1 MMGNAILREIVL
13 RRAMLGQLI
22 GRNLKI
28 RYKASVLGFFW
39 TLLNP
44 LLMAGIYGL
53 FMSMLGRSMRI
64 DAIFIG
70 VFAWQFT
77 MMCIGD
83 GTNLVISNGNLIRK
97 VYFPRIILPLA
108 TGGANIIN
116 FFLMLAVLGLIL
128 VLRAPGDA
136 PLHILTHLPALLGIV
151 VLHLFFNLGIICLVA
166 TANVFFRDTE
176 HIVGILTTAWF
187 FLSPVMYPVEL
198 VAAHWPKALP
208 IYLLNP
214 MAGFLGVYRSSLLP
228 PLASDAVA
236 TPWVFL
242 LPSFGIA
249 VLVALGGFLLF
260 QIKQRDFA
268 DLV

>member
-1 MMGNAILREIVL
+1 
-13 RRAMLGQLI
+13 MLAQLI

-53 FMSMLGRSMRI
+53 FMSMLGRSLSI

-83 GTNLVISNGNLIRK
+83 GTYLVISNGNLIRK

-116 FFLMLAVLGLIL
+116 FFLMLAVLFVILIA
-128 VLRAPGDA
+128 RDPGHA
-136 PLHILTHLPALLGIV
+136 PLHMLTHLPVLIGIILLQ
-151 VLHLFFNLGIICLVA
+151 LAFNLGLICLVS

-187 FLSPVMYPVEL
+187 FLSPVMYPVQL
-198 VAAHWPKALP
+198 VAEHWPKALP

-214 MAGFLGVYRSSLLP
+214 MAGLLGGYRASLLP
-228 PLASDAVA
+228 QVSTDAVA
-236 TPWVFL
+236 ASGISP
-242 LPSFGIA
+242 LPSFIIAALIA
-249 VLVALGGFLLF
+249 VGGVLLF